1 MVTRLTLLCFGLLIG
16 LAHGHESEDV
26 SLVRVSAEIAR
37 EPTQATLYVQRA
49 ALYLERRDWQACLVD
64 LERAERGRAS
74 NLAMMRARALL
85 LGHHAPSALALI
97 EDHLSQHPG
106 DVQAW
111 MLQARAH
118 ASLEHWTAAAQSWGQ
133 ALGLMPKPEPDHLVE
148 AAEAFVRAGRGDEAL
163 RWLDRAPMLTV
174 TVERAVEIEMRA
186 GRSDAAL
193 RRMDA
198 LIEAS
203 RVKEPL
209 LAKRASLLAQAGRVD
224 DSIQA
229 WESLL
234 KQIAS
239 MPPQARGSHAMSKLM
254 LQAQQ
259 ALASLRGTIATRSP

>member
-85 LGHHAPSALALI
+85 LGHHASSALALI